1 MSTDKQNPSDNTSNI
16 SNMLETLCAYFKNLP
31 FNIVLG
37 LDISYVNAHGVG
49 LDFPMKDE
57 LIGNRVHG
65 ILHGGVISSALDA
78 TGGITAMASAIQKM
92 EGLPFDEIVKRATR
106 GGTIDMRT
114 DYLRPGRGTHFY
126 TTGTVMRTGKRL
138 TVTRMEL
145 KNEKDLLIAV
155 GTATYIIG

>member
-1 MSTDKQNPSDNTSNI
+1 MSTDKQNPSNI
-16 SNMLETLCAYFKNLP
+16 HDMLETLCGYFKDLP

-37 LDISYVNAHGVG
+37 LDISYVNPNGIG
-49 LDFPMKDE
+49 LNFPMKNE
-57 LIGNRVHG
+57 LVGNRVHG
-65 ILHGGVISSALDA
+65 ILHGGVISSAIDA

-92 EGLPFDEIVKRATR
+92 QGLPFDEIVKRATR

-126 TTGTVMRTGKRL
+126 TNGTVMRTGKKL

-155 GTATYIIG
+155 GTATYIVG